1 MTFLDALVGALK
13 STPEAVVDGVR
24 AAPAASVP
32 VMKFM
37 GYPVSDWT
45 SLVMLVYALLLVGHL
60 LYKFY
65 ARIFGKG

>member
-13 STPEAVVDGVR
+13 SAPEAVVDGVR
-24 AAPAASVP
+24 AAPAGAVP

-45 SLVMLVYALLLVGHL
+45 SLVMLVYALLLVGHFV
-60 LYKFY
+60 YK
-65 ARIFGKG
+65 RLFGKGK